1 MISKLPIRQFTYCD
15 SRFLWNRF
23 SKLPIRQFTIKR
35 APSDINFISK
45 LPIRQFTVPPKH
57 FTPDTDLYY

>member
-1 MISKLPIRQFTYCD
+1 MWKISKLPIRQFTLGIA
-15 SRFLWNRF
+15 SGALGIF
-23 SKLPIRQFTIKR
+23 
-35 APSDINFISK
+35 SK

>member
-1 MISKLPIRQFTYCD
+1 MISKLPIRQFTESGSVGSTLYV
-15 SRFLWNRF
+15 
-23 SKLPIRQFTIKR
+23 
-35 APSDINFISK
+35 SK